1 MSWLP
6 ERRFW
11 LLRRLGKVLSAI
23 AWVALGLTILITPVG
38 VARAVLS
45 GSTEEIWEWLK
56 YGVSGGLFFLYGVFL
71 AQSIEVVL
79 AIEENTKQATFVL
92 EKLTTL
98 TQQVRDRL
106 ADLADRGSDRDVRK
120 TEGAADAA
128 SREVFAESDRDAEE
142 TAPKA

>member
-45 GSTEEIWEWLK
+45 GATEEIWEWLK
-56 YGVSGGLFFLYGVFL
+56 YGLSGGLFFLYGVFL

-106 ADLADRGSDRDVRK
+106 ADLTDRDAGGREGPAAREALETSDRSDRDV
-120 TEGAADAA
+120 
-128 SREVFAESDRDAEE
+128 EE

>member
-45 GSTEEIWEWLK
+45 GATEEIWEWLK
-56 YGVSGGLFFLYGVFL
+56 YGLSGGLFFLYGVFL

-106 ADLADRGSDRDVRK
+106 ADLADRRGGSEEGPAVR
-120 TEGAADAA
+120 EAFEAA
-128 SREVFAESDRDAEE
+128 DRDAEE
-142 TAPKA
+142 TAPRA